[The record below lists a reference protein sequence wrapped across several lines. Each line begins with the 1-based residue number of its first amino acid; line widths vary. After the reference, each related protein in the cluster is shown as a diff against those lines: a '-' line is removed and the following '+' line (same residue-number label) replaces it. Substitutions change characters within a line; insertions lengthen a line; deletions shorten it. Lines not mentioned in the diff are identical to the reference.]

1 MSSKFRP
8 YQKEIDDAIY
18 NELNKENRCIVK
30 AFCGTGKSNIMA
42 YGKAFQHHKLKVY
55 VFPSLSLIDQFKND
69 YLNECKDVLMISSES
84 TTDKDDISKFMK
96 KISNKTICITY
107 NSFHLLNEYK
117 INMCIFDEA
126 HHAIGETYQELIF
139 NNTNIDKSCFFTAT
153 PKTANGIDM
162 LKDCGKIVYDYPYLR
177 GVAEGY
183 LNPFEIRVDLF
194 GDNTI
199 NNIYDSIARAYYKTG
214 NNRILTFHSDV
225 NTESPTSVRNFVNKK
240 EMTKSFKRVVKE
252 FPTMKGPSIQML
264 GFYSELKLKERRD
277 ILKEFDTCEDVFIL
291 SSCETMGEGIDTKNA
306 NMCVFADAK
315 TSFVKIIQNIGR
327 VVRKQFGVD
336 KPHSTIL
343 LPIYINKTK
352 YEECKTA
359 EECDAVIREEMKK
372 GQDFTPILNVMSA
385 LKQED
390 EDLYDICLY
399 YPNNYSPKEMEHN
412 FKAQGY
418 TIGQE
423 QELEEIFDDDL
434 EEVAERDNIQIDI
447 HTDSLEEPIISYGE
461 SERVVSILQTEDKYC
476 KIEGEEKAIKPPKRI
491 RLDVH
496 TNTDIQVLWKIENID
511 LGSCLLDCEVN
522 DNWEERLEELREFVE
537 REKRKPNYIIKT
549 EKSLWYYL
557 CDQCKHYKK
566 HKFKN
571 KPNKCVKWE
580 EFIETYKEY
589 FKSLD
594 ETWDENF
601 NKLKQFMNDKKR
613 RPRKDFTQK
622 IKEKL
627 SIIEIAEE
635 KILGVWLSTQL
646 ENYKNKKNGL
656 KNNKERCNIWEN
668 FLEEYKKYFKSL
680 DEIWN
685 EQFEELTQYIT
696 KYKKIPIHTT
706 KLGSWL
712 CTQKKSYKK
721 KEDGFKNNS
730 ERCKKWK
737 NFLEKYNEYVKTDID
752 IWNDNLEEL
761 KQFII
766 DKKRRPNKRK
776 ENETK
781 LGVWLTGQITNYKTK
796 TQGFK
801 DNPER
806 CNQWEEFL
814 EEFGAYFNSLDELWN
829 DNLEELKQFINK
841 EKKRP
846 SQSIKEEKT
855 LSCWLT
861 AQISN
866 YKNGFNDNSEKCN
879 QWETFLKKYKE
890 YIKSDD
896 DIWNERFEEITHF
909 IIKEKRKPSQI
920 INEENPLC
928 NWLCK
933 QISNYKT
940 KTGGFKDN
948 LKRCTQWENFIIEY
962 KEYFNSFDEI
972 WNEHFE
978 KLKQFMNKEKKR
990 PTDKTNK
997 TLSCWLQNQLL
1008 NYKTKTN
1015 SFKDNEER
1023 YNQWSI
1029 FIEDY
1034 KEYFNSF
1041 DEIWSYNLQLVKD
1054 FMNKHKIKPKENINE
1069 KEENALSKFITTN
1082 KKKYKMKTEWVNDN
1096 PERCKQWEDFLEE
1109 YKEYLNPK
1117 KSMTLKPTK
1126 EPTESTEQKR
1136 QRIKTEISE
1145 LHQKYKTLTSA
1156 NLSKLFKNKTKW
1168 EHYHTISEKNEE
1180 SFPKESIP
1188 RNQIITE
1195 LDKIKTK
1202 RPKKIVDMGC
1212 GKANIS
1218 KHFTGDKRFEFTNYD
1233 HVSNDDSV
1241 EECDISQ
1248 VPLEDDSAEICIL
1261 SLAMWGSNCKE
1272 YIAEA
1277 HRILETNGTLYIIEP
1292 TKRWTNVEPAD
1303 RLRELLSGFIIKKET
1318 IEKFTMFIAVKI

>member
-42 YGKAFQHHKLKVY
+42 YGKAFQHHKLRVY

-139 NNTNIDKSCFFTAT
+139 NNTNIDKACFFTAT

-252 FPTMKGPSIQML
+252 FPTMKVPSIQML

-343 LPIYINKTK
+343 LPIYINKIK

-359 EECDAVIREEMKK
+359 EECDAIIHEEMKK

-418 TIGQE
+418 MIGEE

-434 EEVAERDNIQIDI
+434 EEVAERDDIQIDI

-496 TNTDIQVLWKIENID
+496 TNMDVQVLWKIENID

-522 DNWEERLEELREFVE
+522 TKKDWIERIEELKIFLEK
-537 REKRKPNYIIKT
+537 EKRKPNIKIKS
-549 EKSLWYYL
+549 EKSLYIWLSHQYQDYKENYFKNNHERCKKWETFYEIYKEYISSIDEIWDDTLNELKIFMIKEKRRPVKEKESEKYL
-557 CDQCKHYKK
+557 GGWVSNQLNRYKRT
-566 HKFKN
+566 KFKN
-571 KPNKCVKWE
+571 NSKKRKKFETFIEEYKHYFKSDDENWNNNLQLLIQFIIKKKRRPNEEKESEKYLARWVSGQNNNYIKQKYGFKNNHQRCKKWE
-580 EFIETYKEY
+580 IFIQEYKEY
-589 FKSLD
+589 FKTLD
-594 ETWDENF
+594 ENWDDTLNE
-601 NKLKQFMNDKKR
+601 LKIFLD
-613 RPRKDFTQK
+613 
-622 IKEKL
+622 KEKRKPNKRK
-627 SIIEIAEE
+627 EKE
-635 KILGVWLSTQL
+635 KILDNWLSRQKK
-646 ENYKNKKNGL
+646 NYKN
-656 KNNKERCNIWEN
+656 NNFKDNPKRCKQWEE
-668 FLEEYKKYFKSL
+668 FLEKYKEYSSSI

-685 EQFEELTQYIT
+685 DNLNELKLFLDKEKRIPNIINESEKYLNKWISHQLQNYKAKIKTFKNNPCHCAQWEKFIEEYKDYFKSSEENWNDNLNKLKIFLDKEKRIPTQH
-696 KYKKIPIHTT
+696 KKIEQT
-706 KLGSWL
+706 LGSWL
-712 CTQKKSYKK
+712 CGQKRNYKK
-721 KEDGFKNNS
+721 
-730 ERCKKWK
+730 
-737 NFLEKYNEYVKTDID
+737 
-752 IWNDNLEEL
+752 
-761 KQFII
+761 
-766 DKKRRPNKRK
+766 DK
-776 ENETK
+776 
-781 LGVWLTGQITNYKTK
+781 
-796 TQGFK
+796 FK

-806 CNQWEEFL
+806 RNQWE
-814 EEFGAYFNSLDELWN
+814 
-829 DNLEELKQFINK
+829 K
-841 EKKRP
+841 
-846 SQSIKEEKT
+846 
-855 LSCWLT
+855 
-861 AQISN
+861 
-866 YKNGFNDNSEKCN
+866 
-879 QWETFLKKYKE
+879 
-890 YIKSDD
+890 
-896 DIWNERFEEITHF
+896 
-909 IIKEKRKPSQI
+909 
-920 INEENPLC
+920 
-928 NWLCK
+928 
-933 QISNYKT
+933 
-940 KTGGFKDN
+940 
-948 LKRCTQWENFIIEY
+948 
-962 KEYFNSFDEI
+962 
-972 WNEHFE
+972 
-978 KLKQFMNKEKKR
+978 
-990 PTDKTNK
+990 
-997 TLSCWLQNQLL
+997 
-1008 NYKTKTN
+1008 
-1015 SFKDNEER
+1015 
-1023 YNQWSI
+1023 
-1029 FIEDY
+1029 
-1034 KEYFNSF
+1034 
-1041 DEIWSYNLQLVKD
+1041 
-1054 FMNKHKIKPKENINE
+1054 
-1069 KEENALSKFITTN
+1069 
-1082 KKKYKMKTEWVNDN
+1082 
-1096 PERCKQWEDFLEE
+1096 FLEE
-1109 YKEYLNPK
+1109 YKQYFTPK
-1117 KSMTLKPTK
+1117 KLMTFKQTK
-1126 EPTESTEQKR
+1126 EPSESTEQKR

-1145 LHQKYKTLTSA
+1145 LHQKYKTLTSS
-1156 NLSKLFKNKTKW
+1156 NLSKLFEDKTKW
-1168 EHYHTISEKNEE
+1168 EHYHTISERNEE

-1202 RPKKIVDMGC
+1202 RPKKVVDMGC
-1212 GKANIS
+1212 GKAQIAD
-1218 KHFTGDKRFEFTNYD
+1218 HFANDTRFSFINYD
-1233 HVSNDDSV
+1233 HVSSKENV
-1241 EECDISQ
+1241 LVQDISNTGR
-1248 VPLEDDSAEICIL
+1248 EDHSVEICIL
-1261 SLAMWGSNCKE
+1261 CLAMWGSNCHD
-1272 YIAEA
+1272 YVREA
-1277 HRILETNGTLYIIEP
+1277 YRILESGGKLYIMEA
-1292 TKRWTNVEPAD
+1292 TKRWTDDEGGQPANKLKKLLEETGFQIVEQ
-1303 RLRELLSGFIIKKET
+1303 S
-1318 IEKFTMFIAVKI
+1318 IEKFCMFICIKN